1 MVWRDIIAQSWDSLV
16 RNRLRSVLTMLG
28 IAWGLVTVVLL
39 LGYGQSVGNSVV
51 SAFLGI
57 GNNVIMCWGGQ
68 TSMQAGGERA
78 GKRIRFEYEDS
89 QAIRN
94 EVPLVKNV
102 SLEDDD
108 TYGFKS
114 GNKVISIS
122 SKAIQYPYGEMRKLK
137 VAEGRYFE
145 ESDFVEQRQVVIFGP
160 NAAKKVFGNRNP
172 VGEFVTMNGHSF
184 EVIGILELK
193 IQDSSN
199 NGPDNE
205 NAFLP
210 FETMRTIANLK
221 YPDMIVFQPVSPEL
235 HQETLQAVRAVL
247 ARRHGFNPKDDK
259 ATPEWNTIEDSAEL
273 RNFSLGL
280 QVVLGFI
287 GALTLG
293 VGGVGVM
300 NIMLVSVTE
309 RTREVG
315 VRKALGAKPRDIA
328 WQFLIEAL
336 VLTFIAGALGMLA
349 SVAIAHMIP
358 PMPLYSDM
366 FKTAN
371 HEGDIILRTS
381 QTVMFSA
388 FFILTGVGVFS
399 GMWPALKAA
408 KMDPVVALRYE

>member
-1 MVWRDIIAQSWDSLV
+1 MVWKDIIAQSWDSLV

-28 IAWGLVTVVLL
+28 IAWGIVTVVLL

-78 GKRIRFEYEDS
+78 GKRIRFEYEDA

-108 TYGFKS
+108 TYGFKN

-122 SKAIQYPYGEMRKLK
+122 TKAIQYPYGEMRKLK

-160 NAAKKVFGNRNP
+160 NAAKKVFGNRSP

-184 EVIGILELK
+184 EVIGVLELK

-210 FETMRTIANLK
+210 FETMRTVANLK

-235 HQETLQAVRAVL
+235 HKETLEAVRAVL

-328 WQFLIEAL
+328 WQFLVEAL
-336 VLTFIAGALGMLA
+336 VLTFIAGAIGMLA
-349 SVAIAHMIP
+349 SVAIAHLVP

-371 HEGDIILRTS
+371 HDGDIILRTS
-381 QTVMFSA
+381 KTVMLAA
-388 FFILTGVGVFS
+388 FFILAGVGIFS

>member
-1 MVWRDIIAQSWDSLV
+1 MVWRDIITQSWDSLV

-78 GKRIRFEYEDS
+78 GKRIRFEYEDA

-108 TYGFKS
+108 AYGFKV

-122 SKAIQYPYGEMRKLK
+122 TKAIQYPYGEMRKLK

-160 NAAKKVFGNRNP
+160 NAAKKVFGNRSP

-184 EVIGILELK
+184 EVIGVLELK

-210 FETMRTIANLK
+210 FETMRTVANLK
-221 YPDMIVFQPVSPEL
+221 YPDMIVFQPVAPEL
-235 HQETLQAVRAVL
+235 HKETLEAVRAVL

-273 RNFSLGL
+273 RNFSIGL

-328 WQFLIEAL
+328 WQFLVEAL
-336 VLTFIAGALGMLA
+336 VLTFIAGAVGMLA
-349 SVAIAHMIP
+349 SVAIAHIIP

-381 QTVMFSA
+381 TTVMFAA
-388 FFILTGVGVFS
+388 FFILAGVGIFS

>member
-1 MVWRDIIAQSWDSLV
+1 
-16 RNRLRSVLTMLG
+16 
-28 IAWGLVTVVLL
+28 
-39 LGYGQSVGNSVV
+39 
-51 SAFLGI
+51 
-57 GNNVIMCWGGQ
+57 
-68 TSMQAGGERA
+68 MQAGGERA
-78 GKRIRFEYEDS
+78 GKRIRFEYEDA

-108 TYGFKS
+108 TYGFKT

-122 SKAIQYPYGEMRKLK
+122 TKAIQYPYGEMRKLR

-160 NAAKKVFGNRNP
+160 NAAKKVFGTRNP

-184 EVIGILELK
+184 EVIGVLELK

-210 FETMRTIANLK
+210 FETMRTIVNLK

-235 HQETLQAVRAVL
+235 HKQTLEAVRGVL

-273 RNFSLGL
+273 RNFSIGL

-336 VLTFIAGALGMLA
+336 VLTFIAGAVGMLA

-358 PMPLYSDM
+358 PMPLYSES

-381 QTVMFSA
+381 QTVMFAA
-388 FFILTGVGVFS
+388 FFILAGVGVFS